1 MTEISQLILAN
12 WEHEKQA
19 FFVNNVTV
27 NYPDAIDIKDLAC
40 IQDCF
45 YILK

>member
-19 FFVNNVTV
+19 FFMNNVTV
-27 NYPDAIDIKDLAC
+27 HYPDAIDIKDPAC

-45 YILK
+45 CILM